1 MSTADYKGFRRFA
14 NELSKKRA
22 AFAIRLW
29 VFLAAF
35 VITFVLV
42 FSSFG
47 DKRHISNAG
56 VSVVSKL
63 LVKVNKG
70 NTSLHYLSATGQ
82 KVRFSAQHYG
92 QLSDLN
98 VARSQVR
105 KWAFLSLGFAV
116 VFALV
121 FMLVFVRFFSS
132 KYGLQKSK
140 KIRLRGA
147 EFLDVEDFAE
157 VIKKE
162 GLGSAYLLGNLPWL
176 KEKVARHLYLSG
188 DTGVGKSQA
197 LMDILQVIRGRGE
210 KAILLDKNG
219 ELLSHFYDPETDFI
233 LGPFD
238 ERSENWTPF
247 LEGMEEVD
255 FERMAKS
262 FIPVNSTGSKDDHWP
277 EASVTVFSA
286 LLYQVSRGEEFTGS
300 IDDILTKLLESTKM
314 VESNLLGHEREVVKR
329 GLTELINGTLASLI
343 VDDSSPE
350 HASSVIASIVPKIR
364 ALRYLRG
371 LENKRD
377 FSIRDWVKNDDKK
390 GWLFIRVSEE
400 EMDAA
405 GPLVT
410 AWFDTVIKA
419 VLSLTPSKDR
429 VIWNVIDELQ
439 SLGKINSLKT
449 ALNEGRK
456 HGLRNILGFTSANE
470 LMSIYGEHS
479 AKAMLSQC
487 NTKLVFQTDEPTAA
501 KWNAELLGMEEVV
514 TENESLNFGKNDS
527 QGLNEQRSDKY
538 LIMPSEVQRLP
549 AFTAYLKFSG
559 DYPVTQIKT
568 AYTERAV
575 VAEPRE
581 PRQMPPPLVVKQKV
595 ILPRELKIE
604 QGLAG
609 SSLNEPLV

>member
-1 MSTADYKGFRRFA
+1 MSTDDYKGFKRFT
-14 NELSKKRA
+14 NELSKKGA
-22 AFAIRLW
+22 AFANRLW
-29 VFLAAF
+29 VFFAVF
-35 VITFVLV
+35 VITFALV
-42 FSSFG
+42 FSLVG
-47 DKRHISNAG
+47 DKRHINNAG
-56 VSVVSKL
+56 VSIVSQL
-63 LVKVNKG
+63 LVEVNKG
-70 NTSLHYLSATGQ
+70 NMSLGYLDATGR
-82 KVRFSAQHYG
+82 KTRFNAQHYG
-92 QLSDLN
+92 QLSELKT
-98 VARSQVR
+98 ARLHTT
-105 KWAFLSLGFAV
+105 KMAFVSLGCALLFAAV
-116 VFALV
+116 STL
-121 FMLVFVRFFSS
+121 LFVRFFSS
-132 KYGLQKSK
+132 KYGLKKSK

-147 EFLDVEDFAE
+147 EFLEAEDFAQ
-157 VIKKE
+157 VIEKE
-162 GLGSAYLLGNLPWL
+162 GLGSPYPLGNIPWL
-176 KEKVARHLYLSG
+176 NEKVARHLYLSG

-197 LMDILQVIRGRGE
+197 LMDILQVVRGRGE

-233 LGPFD
+233 LGSFD
-238 ERSENWTPF
+238 KRSENWTPF

-300 IDDILTKLLESTKM
+300 IDDILTKLLESTKT
-314 VESNLLGHEREVVKR
+314 VETNLLGHEREVVKR
-329 GLTELINGTLASLI
+329 GLTELINGTLASLV
-343 VDDSSPE
+343 VDNNSPE

-371 LENKRD
+371 LENNRD
-377 FSIRDWVKNDDKK
+377 FSIRDWIKNDDQK

-419 VLSLTPSKDR
+419 VLSLPPSKDR
-429 VIWNVIDELQ
+429 LIWNVIDELQ

-527 QGLNEQRSDKY
+527 QGMSEQRTDKY

-568 AYTERAV
+568 TYTDREV
-575 VAEPRE
+575 IAETSAPRKI
-581 PRQMPPPLVVKQKV
+581 PPPLVVEQKV
-595 ILPRELKIE
+595 ILPNEVE
-604 QGLAG
+604 DNDSDFLA
-609 SSLNEPLV
+609 NEPLI

>member
-1 MSTADYKGFRRFA
+1 MSTDDYKGFKRFT
-14 NELSKKRA
+14 NELSKKGA
-22 AFAIRLW
+22 AFANRVW
-29 VFLAAF
+29 FFLAVF
-35 VITFVLV
+35 VITFILI
-42 FSSFG
+42 FYSFG
-47 DKRHISNAG
+47 DKRHINNAG
-56 VSVVSKL
+56 VGVVAQL
-63 LVKVNKG
+63 LVEINKG
-70 NTSLHYLSATGQ
+70 DTSLLYMDAANQ
-82 KVRFSAQHYG
+82 KTRFNAQHYG
-92 QLSDLN
+92 QLSELKI
-98 VARSQVR
+98 ARLHTTKMALASL
-105 KWAFLSLGFAV
+105 ACALLFAALSTL
-116 VFALV
+116 L
-121 FMLVFVRFFSS
+121 FVRFFSS
-132 KYGLQKSK
+132 TYERQKKK

-147 EFLDVEDFAE
+147 EFLEAEDFAQ

-162 GLGSAYLLGNLPWL
+162 GLGSPYPLGNIPWL
-176 KEKVARHLYLSG
+176 NEKVARHLYLSG

-300 IDDILTKLLESTKM
+300 INDILTKLLESTKS
-314 VESNLLGHEREVVKR
+314 VETNLLGHEREVVKR
-329 GLTELINGTLASLI
+329 GLTELINGTLASLV
-343 VDDSSPE
+343 VDNNSPE

-371 LENKRD
+371 LENNRD
-377 FSIRDWVKNDDKK
+377 FSIRDWIKNDDQK

-419 VLSLTPSKDR
+419 ILSLKPSKDR

-527 QGLNEQRSDKY
+527 QGMSEQRTDKY

-568 AYTERAV
+568 TYTDREII
-575 VAEPRE
+575 AETSAPRK
-581 PRQMPPPLVVKQKV
+581 MPPPLVVEQKV
-595 ILPRELKIE
+595 ILPNEVE
-604 QGLAG
+604 DNESDFLAY
-609 SSLNEPLV
+609 EPLI

>member
-1 MSTADYKGFRRFA
+1 MSTDDYKGFKRFA
-14 NELSKKRA
+14 NELSKKGA
-22 AFAIRLW
+22 AFANRLW
-29 VFLAAF
+29 FFLAVF
-35 VITFVLV
+35 VITFALV
-42 FSSFG
+42 FSLVG
-47 DKRHISNAG
+47 DKRHINNAG
-56 VSVVSKL
+56 VSIVSQL
-63 LVKVNKG
+63 LVEVNKG
-70 NTSLHYLSATGQ
+70 NMSLGYLDSTGL
-82 KVRFSAQHYG
+82 KTRFIAKHYG
-92 QLSDLN
+92 QLSELKT
-98 VARSQVR
+98 ARLQTTKMALV
-105 KWAFLSLGFAV
+105 SLGCALLFA
-116 VFALV
+116 ALST
-121 FMLVFVRFFSS
+121 LAFVRFFSS
-132 KYGLQKSK
+132 KYGRQKSK

-147 EFLDVEDFAE
+147 EFLEAEDFAQ

-162 GLGSAYLLGNLPWL
+162 GLGSPYPLGNIPWL
-176 KEKVARHLYLSG
+176 NEKVARHLYLSG

-197 LMDILQVIRGRGE
+197 LMDILQVVRGRGE

-300 IDDILTKLLESTKM
+300 IDDILTKLLESTKT
-314 VESNLLGHEREVVKR
+314 VETNLLGHEREVVKR
-329 GLTELINGTLASLI
+329 GLTELINGTLASLV
-343 VDDSSPE
+343 VDSNSPE

-377 FSIRDWVKNDDKK
+377 FSIRDWIKNDDKN

-419 VLSLTPSKDR
+419 VLSLPPSKDR

-527 QGLNEQRSDKY
+527 QGTNEQRSDKY

-568 AYTERAV
+568 TYTDRDV
-575 VAEPRE
+575 IAETSAPRK
-581 PRQMPPPLVVKQKV
+581 MPPPLVVEQKI
-595 ILPRELKIE
+595 ILPTAIE
-604 QGLAG
+604 EDD
-609 SSLNEPLV
+609 SDFRSNEPLI